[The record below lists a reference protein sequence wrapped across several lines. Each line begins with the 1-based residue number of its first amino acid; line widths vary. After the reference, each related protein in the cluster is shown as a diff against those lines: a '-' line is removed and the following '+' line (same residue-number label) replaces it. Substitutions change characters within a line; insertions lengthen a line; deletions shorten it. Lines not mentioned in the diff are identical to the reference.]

1 MLNPPQTDKYKAI
14 KDKLISVLSE
24 SNDKKIKKL
33 MSDITLGDMKPSQL
47 LNEMRRLGDTAVPPE
62 SLKTLW
68 LQRLPPHVQSILATS
83 GDSLENLAVMADK
96 ITDIEQPQI
105 AAVTQVS
112 PSTTLLLQTLIK
124 EIEEIKINQRSFHQT
139 PNQFRPPSRSREPSR

>member
-1 MLNPPQTDKYKAI
+1 
-14 KDKLISVLSE
+14 
-24 SNDKKIKKL
+24 

-47 LNEMRRLGDTAVPPE
+47 LNEMRRLGDTAVPSE
-62 SLKTLW
+62 ILKTLW

-83 GDSLENLAVMADK
+83 WDSLENLAVMADK

-112 PSTTLLLQTLIK
+112 PSTTLLLQTLK
-124 EIEEIKINQRSFHQT
+124 KLTETFVGTMQPSKRSQE
-139 PNQFRPPSRSREPSR
+139 NV